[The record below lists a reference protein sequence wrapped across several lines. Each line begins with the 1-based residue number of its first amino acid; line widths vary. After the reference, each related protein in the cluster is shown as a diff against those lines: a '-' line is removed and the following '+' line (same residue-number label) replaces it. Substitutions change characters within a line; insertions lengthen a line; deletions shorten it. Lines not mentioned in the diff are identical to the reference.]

1 MEKLQP
7 IAMDAPRFEERTWTF
22 AGLRRRHARAA
33 GVWSAMDEHWC
44 AASARF
50 PAVAGRQGG
59 AGYGLYY
66 DMFAKGEGFEMVA
79 AVAVDQAGKR
89 PPAFERLQVPP
100 RRYAVFGHHGPVSR
114 LRSTIWTAWYGWLPN
129 LGLRSAG
136 DSLTPDF
143 IEVYGDDP
151 ANTGGAAIEVWFPI
165 RA

>member
-1 MEKLQP
+1 MDRLQP
-7 IAMDAPRFEERTWTF
+7 VSMDAPRFVERSWTF
-22 AGLRRRHARAA
+22 AGLRRRHARAE
-33 GVWSAMDEHWC
+33 GVWNAMDEHWC

-50 PAVAGRQGG
+50 AGVAGRQDG

-66 DMFAKGEGFEMVA
+66 DLFARGEGFEMVA
-79 AVAVDQAGKR
+79 AVATEPACKR
-89 PPAFERLQVPP
+89 PAAFEKLQVPT
-100 RRYAVFGHHGPVSR
+100 RRYAVFAHSGPVSR

-143 IEVYGDDP
+143 IEVYGDD
-151 ANTGGAAIEVWFPI
+151 ADNTGRAAIEVWFPI

>member
-7 IAMDAPRFEERTWTF
+7 ATIAPPRFEERSWTF
-22 AGLRRRHARAA
+22 AGLRRRHARKA
-33 GVWSAMDEHWC
+33 GVARALDEHWC

-50 PAVAGRQGG
+50 EKVAGRKDG

-66 DMFAKGEGFEMVA
+66 DLFAPRDGFEMIA
-79 AVAVDQAGKR
+79 AVATDGGARR
-89 PPAFERLQVPP
+89 PSAFEHLRVPR
-100 RRYAVFGHHGPVSR
+100 RRYAVFAHRGPVSG

-136 DSLTPDF
+136 DGQTPDL
-143 IEVYGDDP
+143 IEVYGDD
-151 ANTGGAAIEVWFPI
+151 AGNTGRPAIEIWFPV